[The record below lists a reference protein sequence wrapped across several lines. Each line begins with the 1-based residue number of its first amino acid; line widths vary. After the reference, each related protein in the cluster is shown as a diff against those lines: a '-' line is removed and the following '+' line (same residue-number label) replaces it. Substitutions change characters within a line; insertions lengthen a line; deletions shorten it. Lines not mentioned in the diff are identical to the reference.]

1 MSYVMLRDLAVPAE
15 VLKETQLIDD
25 INDITE

>member
-25 INDITE
+25 IHDITE